1 MSSDTTRHDLLT
13 ALAELGE
20 LYPDWRLGQTMA
32 NLAMAA
38 GRAESNAVWDLED
51 DEALSA
57 ARRLIER
64 RAARQTPAPQEAL
77 ASAT

>member
-1 MSSDTTRHDLLT
+1 MSIDTTRQDLLT

-20 LYPDWRLGQTMA
+20 LYPDWRLGQTLA

-38 GRAESNAVWDLED
+38 GRAESSAVWDLED

-64 RAARQTPAPQEAL
+64 RATRPTAALQEAL
-77 ASAT
+77 ASAP